1 MQPDA
6 TVVTPLMRIPP
17 PLVFIL
23 MYLVGVAAQ
32 RTLPISIRASE
43 ASRVIHVA
51 GFVLV
56 GLGILIAFSA
66 LGLFRKVSTTII
78 PFEKPSTLV
87 TSGPYR
93 FSRNPMYVS
102 LTLLYLGVAA
112 ISLEIWPI
120 IVLPLVLVYLNFLVI
135 PVEERRLHDVFGDD
149 YQAYGARVRRWL

>member
-6 TVVTPLMRIPP
+6 TAVNPLMRIPP

-32 RTLPISIRASE
+32 RILPISIRAHD
-43 ASRVIHVA
+43 ASHVIRVA

-56 GLGILIAFSA
+56 GFGILVALSA
-66 LGLFRKVSTTII
+66 LGLFRKVSTTIV

-87 TSGPYR
+87 ISGPYR

-112 ISLEIWPI
+112 IRLEIWPI

-135 PVEERRLHDVFGDD
+135 PVEERRLHHVFGDE
-149 YQAYGARVRRWL
+149 YQAYGTRVRRWL